1 MSRWGMPAPWSRAPL
16 MLLRRPV
23 VALAVAVG
31 ALLVAMPAAAAP
43 LFLSSAG
50 NATLRQLV
58 DASCTWQTGMHLAGA
73 VPTRPTP
80 EAPGDPVGEDLV
92 DRRVELVRARTGG
105 LDHLSEPVVT
115 LLTPA
120 SVGPAAAPDQSLVT
134 LAARDGFREHVDV
147 VAGGQGRGLWL
158 PDRFAGLQGLSVGDE
173 VTLSSG
179 DARVTMPVA
188 AVFRDLRSVPEL
200 PFWCSLR
207 ETIHGAPLSDA
218 PVFPMAFVSRGD
230 LLAVA
235 GDTGASMWIERA
247 VDTGGLTTVGARPS
261 ADGLERLRADTVG
274 SPEPG
279 LFDDSAPYGGVFT
292 SSLADKVNRSE
303 LVLAALTG
311 TVGPLAGAGTVA
323 GLVIAAAAGA
333 FWADRRR
340 AELAVLSARGVGP
353 VALGGKA
360 ALETAGAV
368 ALGAVAGWAGAR
380 GLVAAAGPSPL
391 VTPGATTASLVAAAT
406 ALVAALAVIAG
417 VAGFRAGRLHD
428 TRPARRRRRGR
439 VPWEILPLGAA
450 VVCWFALDAEV
461 QVRAADAVGTVARI
475 PPRLIVAPILLAIGL
490 AMLGA
495 RLVRWTLRR
504 LRSRP
509 RSMARPAVYLA
520 ARRVVAAPL
529 VASVLVGAT
538 AVPVAL
544 AGYGATVT
552 GSVDRTMHAE
562 GQLIV
567 GTDAVLSLKE
577 RTPVPPELAG
587 RASVVTRYVDGRLG
601 DTTVHVL
608 GVDPETFAGAAFWD
622 PALPG
627 PSLNEVLGQLSGEPT
642 GAAVAGMSSVDTGS
656 VLTIRNERRE
666 LDLVDVAQLPGKQ
679 AGYPLVLVDRALL
692 DELAPSAQPQL
703 WARGDPGEIVAAASA
718 AGLPVSAVARA
729 EDVQASGVYAGITY
743 TFAFLAAVSLLT
755 GVVIVVGLLL
765 YLDARSRA
773 RRSASVL
780 LRRMGIGAAAHWR
793 ALLLEVGGLLLAG
806 FATGAAL
813 AAAVIALTAAD
824 YDLNPATSPGTLV
837 ALPWPVFAVLAVATA
852 LTAVL
857 ASAAAQRAASAARP
871 SGVLRDTR

>member
-31 ALLVAMPAAAAP
+31 ALLVALPAAAAP

-58 DASCTWQTGMHLAGA
+58 DASCTWQTGMQLTGA
-73 VPTRPTP
+73 VPMRPAP
-80 EAPGDPVGEDLV
+80 EAPGDPVGRELV
-92 DRRVELVRARTGG
+92 DRRVELVRAQTGG
-105 LDHLSEPVVT
+105 LDHLREPVVT
-115 LLTPA
+115 LLTTA
-120 SVGPAAAPDQSLVT
+120 SVGPAPVPDQSLVT
-134 LAARDGFREHVDV
+134 LAARDGFGEHVDV
-147 VAGGQGRGLWL
+147 IAGGEGRGVWL
-158 PDRFAGLQGLSVGDE
+158 PDRFAELQGLSVGDE
-173 VTLSSG
+173 VTLFSG
-179 DARVTMPVA
+179 DTRATMPVA
-188 AVFRDLRSVPEL
+188 AVFRDLRSVPER

-207 ETIHGAPLSDA
+207 ETVHGTPLGAA
-218 PVFPMAFVSRGD
+218 PVYPVAFVPRAD

-235 GDTGASMWIERA
+235 EDTGASMWIERA
-247 VDTGGLTTVGARPS
+247 VDTGGLTTVGARP
-261 ADGLERLRADTVG
+261 AAEGIERLRANTVD

-279 LFDDSAPYGGVFT
+279 LFDDSAPYGGAFT

-311 TVGPLAGAGTVA
+311 TVVPLAAAGTVA

-368 ALGAVAGWAGAR
+368 VLGAVAGWAGAR

-406 ALVAALAVIAG
+406 ALVASLAVIAA

-428 TRPARRRRRGR
+428 TRPARHRRRAR
-439 VPWEILPLGAA
+439 VPWEVLPLGAA
-450 VVCWFALDAEV
+450 VVCWFVLDADV

-475 PPRLIVAPILLAIGL
+475 PPRLIVSPVLLAIGL

-495 RLVRWTLRR
+495 RLVRWALRR

-509 RSMARPAVYLA
+509 RSMTRPAVYLA

-567 GTDAVLSLKE
+567 GADAVLSLRE
-577 RTPVPPELAG
+577 RAPVPPRLAG
-587 RASVVTRYVDGRLG
+587 RASVATRYVDGRLG

-608 GVDPETFAGAAFWD
+608 GVDPETFAEAAFWD
-622 PALPG
+622 PGLPG
-627 PSLNEVLGQLSGEPT
+627 PSLVEVLGHLSGG
-642 GAAVAGMSSVDTGS
+642 GAAVAGTSSVDIGS
-656 VLTIRNERRE
+656 VLTIRNQHRE
-666 LDLVDVAQLPGKQ
+666 LDLLDVAQLPGKQ

-692 DELAPSAQPQL
+692 DDLAPTAQPQL
-703 WARGDPGEIVAAASA
+703 WARGDPDEIVAAAAA

-780 LRRMGIGAAAHWR
+780 LRRMGIGAGAHWR
-793 ALLLEVGGLLLAG
+793 ALVLEVGGLLLAG
-806 FATGAAL
+806 FATGALL
-813 AAAVIALTAAD
+813 AAAVIASTAAD
-824 YDLNPATSPGTLV
+824 YDLNPASAPGTLV

-852 LTAVL
+852 LTAVV

-871 SGVLRDTR
+871 SEVLRDTR